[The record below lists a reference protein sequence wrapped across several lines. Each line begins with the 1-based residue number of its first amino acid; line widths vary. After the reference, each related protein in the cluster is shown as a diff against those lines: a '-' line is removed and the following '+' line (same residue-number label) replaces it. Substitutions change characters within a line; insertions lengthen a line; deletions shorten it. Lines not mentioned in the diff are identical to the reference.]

1 MPVDKNNQHNEFDQY
16 LRSSDPLVRKRAENW
31 GVAIGLKDVDH
42 LTVSPYLI
50 ELAKLHIEGKITMA
64 EVQTRLDVYH
74 KNREKIKSE
83 SKI

>member
-1 MPVDKNNQHNEFDQY
+1 MPEDNDNSHNEFDQY

-31 GVAIGLKDVDH
+31 RVAIGLQDVDH

-50 ELAKLHIEGKITMA
+50 ELAELHIEGKITMA
-64 EVQTRLDVYH
+64 EVQTRLDVYY